1 MVIEKKKLYIM
12 DVYKY
17 LQENFKLITREDY
30 RSFDLSNNAKKI
42 LCDIGLPY
50 EPLNFIRLNI
60 DEIKNIK
67 LDDEY
72 VIIGNDFGTNICI
85 NNKDEIFSIDSKK
98 EYPKRFINKNLESF
112 LKFIVIFLLHK
123 KEIDE
128 ADDDEINSII
138 QKIRTEFNEIDIQA
152 LSSAENWWS
161 IILEQIDDF

>member
-1 MVIEKKKLYIM
+1 M
-12 DVYKY
+12 
-17 LQENFKLITREDY
+17 T
-30 RSFDLSNNAKKI
+30 S
-42 LCDIGLPY
+42 
-50 EPLNFIRLNI
+50 
-60 DEIKNIK
+60 
-67 LDDEY
+67 
-72 VIIGNDFGTNICI
+72 NICI

-138 QKIRTEFNEIDIQA
+138 QKTRTEFNEIDIQA